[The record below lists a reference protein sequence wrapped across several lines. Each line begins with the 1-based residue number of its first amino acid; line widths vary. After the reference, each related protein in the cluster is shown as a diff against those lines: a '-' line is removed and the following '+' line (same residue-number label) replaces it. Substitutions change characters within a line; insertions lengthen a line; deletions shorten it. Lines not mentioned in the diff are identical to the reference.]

1 MLGSIIGDIA
11 GSIYEF
17 HNIKTKQFELFSM
30 SGHYTDDSVLS
41 IATADWLLH
50 GGESATYYED
60 WGNTYPFAGYG
71 HGFARW
77 LDKTAEGDFS
87 PYNSCGNG
95 SAMRVGPVGWAF
107 DTDED
112 VLAAAKQS
120 AECTHNH
127 PEGIKGAQ
135 ATALSIFMARHGVS
149 KEEIRSTIAQKFSY
163 DLDFTCD
170 SIRDTYDWGAT
181 CQDTVPQAIVAFIDG
196 YDFEDAIRNA
206 ISIGGDSDTLACITG
221 SIAEAFFGI
230 PKVIRQQAWVY
241 LDTNMQDIITEFESR
256 YGNNII

>member
-30 SGHYTDDSVLS
+30 SGHFTEDSVLS

-77 LDKTAEGDFS
+77 LDKVAEGDFS

-112 VLAAAKQS
+112 VLASAKQS

-135 ATALSIFMARHGVS
+135 ATALCIFMGRHGAS
-149 KEEIRSTIAQKFSY
+149 KEEIRRTIA
-163 DLDFTCD
+163 
-170 SIRDTYDWGAT
+170 
-181 CQDTVPQAIVAFIDG
+181 
-196 YDFEDAIRNA
+196 
-206 ISIGGDSDTLACITG
+206 
-221 SIAEAFFGI
+221 
-230 PKVIRQQAWVY
+230 
-241 LDTNMQDIITEFESR
+241 
-256 YGNNII
+256 